1 MMNDKRY
8 ANGHG
13 LLLVLATVLCGLGAG
28 PGVSAAAAS
37 TLKVGATTPDLGAL
51 VRTIGGDRVEVSV
64 FVKPTEDPHFAEAKP
79 SYIKVL
85 NEADLFVQNGLDL
98 EVGYAPLLLQQAR
111 NPRILPG
118 APGFLDTSTA
128 IGQPLEVPTTP
139 VDRSMGDVHPDGNP
153 HYLLDPM
160 HGLQVAQAL
169 ADKLASLDPD
179 GKPTF
184 DANLTHFRDELYRD
198 LVGNDLATKY
208 GSDVPKLVLLFANQ
222 KLASF
227 LDGQGQRAQLGGWL
241 GKMLP
246 HARAPVVEDHKIWI
260 YFATLF
266 GLNVV
271 ADLEPLPGVPPT
283 TKHLEKVVDLMH
295 TQNVKVVL
303 ASAYYDPRYA
313 RFVADNTGA
322 TVLKMAN
329 QVGAVPGT
337 ETYLG
342 MVGYNVDQVAGA
354 LGSGK

>member
-1 MMNDKRY
+1 MVNVKKRWVLWS
-8 ANGHG
+8 A
-13 LLLVLATVLCGLGAG
+13 LLACGAVLALPRCTI
-28 PGVSAAAAS
+28 AADKLRVA
-37 TLKVGATTPDLGAL
+37 ATTPDLGAL
-51 VRTIGGDRVEVSV
+51 VREIGGDRVEVAT

-111 NPRILPG
+111 NPHIMPG
-118 APGFLDTSTA
+118 AAGFLDASTVV
-128 IGQPLEVPTTP
+128 GRPLEIPTTP

-153 HYLLDPM
+153 HYLLDPLR
-160 HGLQVAQAL
+160 GLAVAQAI
-169 ADKLASLDPD
+169 ADKLGSLDPA
-179 GKPTF
+179 GKEGF
-184 DANLTHFRDELYRD
+184 AARLTHFRDELYRD
-198 LVGNDLATKY
+198 LVGPELAGKY
-208 GSDVPKLVLLFANQ
+208 GADVPKLVMLFTNH
-222 KLASF
+222 KLAAF
-227 LDGQGQRAQLGGWL
+227 LDAQSQRSALGGWI

-246 HARAPVVEDHKIWI
+246 HAGAPVVEDHKIWT

-266 GLNVV
+266 GLNIV

-283 TKHLEKVVDLMH
+283 TKNLERVVELMH
-295 TQNVKVVL
+295 AQSVKAVL

-342 MVGYNVDQVAGA
+342 MVSYNVDQIASA
-354 LGSGK
+354 LGGAK